1 MSDADL
7 KRVVGLL
14 AAEETLLVFAA
25 VVLAHETLPEI
36 VAATGLPQPAARQA
50 LSRLE
55 RGRLVTWTG
64 NTWSADRGAMREALR
79 AAAKS
84 RPSAADQ
91 PPLAD
96 DPILKSFLKDGR
108 LTSIP
113 ARRSKRLVVLDYIAR
128 VFEPGVSYPERE
140 VDTALRA
147 FHDDY
152 PALRRHL
159 VDEGLLSRDH
169 GRYWRSGG
177 SVEL

>member
-1 MSDADL
+1 MSDDGL
-7 KRVVGLL
+7 RRIVGLL
-14 AAEETLLVFAA
+14 AAEDGLRVFAA
-25 VVLAHETLPEI
+25 VVLTNGTLPEI
-36 VAATGLPQPAARQA
+36 VTATGLPEPTVRQV

-55 RGRLVTWTG
+55 RGRLAVRSEETWT
-64 NTWSADRGAMREALR
+64 ADREVLRDALR
-79 AAAKS
+79 ASAK
-84 RPSAADQ
+84 RGPSGDEPA
-91 PPLAD
+91 PPAD
-96 DPILKSFLKDGR
+96 DQILQSFLRDDR

-113 ARRSKRLVVLDYIAR
+113 ARRNKRLVVLDHIAR
-128 VFEPGVSYPERE
+128 VFEPGVTYSERE

-177 SVEL
+177 TVDV

>member
-1 MSDADL
+1 MSDEGL
-7 KRVVGLL
+7 RRIVGLL
-14 AAEETLLVFAA
+14 AAEDGLRVFAA
-25 VVLAHETLPEI
+25 LVLTDGTLPEV
-36 VAATGLPQPAARQA
+36 VAATGLPEPSVRQA

-55 RGRLVTWTG
+55 RGRLAVRSEDTWT
-64 NTWSADRGAMREALR
+64 ADRGALRDALR
-79 AAAKS
+79 ATPKS
-84 RPSAADQ
+84 GPSG
-91 PPLAD
+91 D
-96 DPILKSFLKDGR
+96 DPAPPTGDQVLQSFLKDSR

-113 ARRSKRLVVLDYIAR
+113 ARRGKRLVVLDYIAR
-128 VFEPGVSYPERE
+128 VFEPGVSYSERE

-177 SVEL
+177 TVEV

>member
-1 MSDADL
+1 MSNEDL

-14 AAEETLLVFAA
+14 AADEPLLVFAA

-36 VAATGLPQPAARQA
+36 AASTGLPEPIARQA

-55 RGRLVTWTG
+55 RGRLVTCTE
-64 NTWSADRGAMREALR
+64 NTWSADRGALRDALR

-84 RPSAADQ
+84 RPSDTDPA
-91 PPLAD
+91 PPAD

-113 ARRSKRLVVLDYIAR
+113 ARRSKRIVVLDYIAR

-177 SVEL
+177 TVEL